1 MAILL
6 FFLCSR
12 MATKEEAEALLAE
25 IIELSKTVPPPMS
38 PPIRLRVKQEVSYKE
53 MEEEEFGGD
62 DDESSEDEKNTEKRP
77 ATPKRL
83 TKRRVYYREKRSKMR
98 MFCHVC
104 NHPIRR
110 HHKAS
115 HMRSMKHH
123 NGVALLVRHG
133 ITPQTPTTI

>member
-1 MAILL
+1 
-6 FFLCSR
+6 

-38 PPIRLRVKQEVSYKE
+38 PPIRLAAKSSTPVHGPLRLRVKQEVSYKE
-53 MEEEEFGGD
+53 MEEEFGD
-62 DDESSEDEKNTEKRP
+62 DDDKSSEDEKN
-77 ATPKRL
+77 KRL
-83 TKRRVYYREKRSKMR
+83 TKNRVYYREKRSKMR

>member
-1 MAILL
+1 
-6 FFLCSR
+6 

-25 IIELSKTVPPPMS
+25 IIELSKTIPPPMS
-38 PPIRLRVKQEVSYKE
+38 PIHGPIRLRVKQEVSYKE
-53 MEEEEFGGD
+53 MEEEEFGDD
-62 DDESSEDEKNTEKRP
+62 DDESSEDEKKTEKRP
-77 ATPKRL
+77 YTPK
-83 TKRRVYYREKRSKMR
+83 TKRRVYYREKRGKMR

-115 HMRSMKHH
+115 HLKSIKHQ

-133 ITPQTPTTI
+133 ITPQSPTPL